1 MFQFRSRATALRY
14 SVRRRRVTR
23 GQDNEPIEEP
33 IYSQDGTETPLDWV
47 KFEENYFETP
57 SQELADALIKK
68 AKEMRQY
75 GVGLEIWSL
84 DDEKAAQDKAKEV
97 ELRRMIAENP
107 NLAARVLK
115 PSDSEDFVLPPPAN

>member
-1 MFQFRSRATALRY
+1 
-14 SVRRRRVTR
+14 
-23 GQDNEPIEEP
+23 
-33 IYSQDGTETPLDWV
+33 V